1 MNPIGFECENQV
13 LNIKEVEFVEQ
24 VRCYKTTEEVCS
36 MVKLFWTLLTIFSYK
51 GSQSS
56 SMKELWRDPKI
67 ITKPSV
73 KSLR

>member
-36 MVKLFWTLLTIFSYK
+36 MVKLETVMKKMTLAKKYAHDKNPQF
-51 GSQSS
+51 
-56 SMKELWRDPKI
+56 
-67 ITKPSV
+67 
-73 KSLR
+73 

>member
-36 MVKLFWTLLTIFSYK
+36 MVTLFWIHI
-51 GSQSS
+51 
-56 SMKELWRDPKI
+56 RDCHKKFDQ
-67 ITKPSV
+67 T
-73 KSLR
+73 